1 VTVDDTS
8 SATDVV
14 KSAGNSKDAPD
25 KSSAVGSSDAAK
37 SSSTS
42 WAKPKADTA
51 GKPVTSVAENTDEP
65 APSPSI
71 GSSGSTLSDEPID
84 EVVFESTA
92 DPGAIAAVA
101 GGYYATP
108 FDILGLHSLP
118 MAGAPG
124 LVVRTVQPQ
133 ARCVSVV
140 RSGTEYPMK
149 RVHADGV
156 FEAVFPDETAFFR
169 YELSIS
175 LPDGRTYQIE
185 DPYRFPP
192 LLTEFDLHL
201 FSEGNHFQLYDKLG
215 AHLVVHEDVPG
226 VHFTVW
232 APSSERVS
240 VIGDFNQWDGRRH
253 PMRPRGATGL
263 WEIFIPGLVQG
274 DLYKYEIKTRYKGY
288 TAIKSDPFG
297 FLSELRPKTASV
309 VWDLDRYRWNDAE
322 WMASRK
328 ERQRLDAPICVY
340 EVHLG
345 SWQRVSDKDLG
356 NRWLTYRELAEK
368 LVPYVKEMGYTHIE
382 LMPITEHPLDGSWGY
397 QTIGYFA
404 STSRHGNPDDFRHF
418 MDTAHQAGLGVILDW
433 VPAHF
438 PKDAHGLSFFDGTH
452 LYEHADP
459 RQAEHKDWHTLI
471 YNYGRN
477 EVRAFLLSN
486 ALFWLDKYHIDGL
499 RLDAVAS
506 MLYLDYSRKP
516 GEWIPNKHGGREN
529 LEAVSF
535 IKRFNELVHEQF
547 PDVLTFAEES
557 TAWPMVSRPTYVGG
571 LGFDLK
577 WNMGWMHDMLEYI
590 HKEAIH
596 RKYHHNHLTFSLL
609 YAFNENFILPFSH
622 DEVVHGKGAM
632 LSKMPGDYWQKFA
645 NLRALYGFMYGH
657 PGKKLLFMGSEFG
670 QWNEWNHD
678 GQLDWMLLDFESH
691 RSLQKYVK
699 DLNRIYVSEPA
710 LHEVDFSWEGFQWID
725 FHDVDNSIVSFIR
738 TARDLND
745 SVLVVANFTPVVR
758 KGYLVG
764 VPAPGFYRELL
775 NSDAACYGG
784 SNTIN
789 FDGVSSEST
798 PCQGQPHLI
807 MLTLP
812 PLGVIFLKR
821 EETA

>member
-1 VTVDDTS
+1 MPLDLPMIPRALRVDRSSRRQDAGGDT
-8 SATDVV
+8 A
-14 KSAGNSKDAPD
+14 APV
-25 KSSAVGSSDAAK
+25 A
-37 SSSTS
+37 
-42 WAKPKADTA
+42 ADT
-51 GKPVTSVAENTDEP
+51 VEP
-65 APSPSI
+65 APSPSPVP
-71 GSSGSTLSDEPID
+71 SGSTLTYEPID
-84 EVVFESTA
+84 EVIFESTA
-92 DPGAIAAVA
+92 DPAAIDAVA
-101 GGYYATP
+101 GGYHATP

-149 RVHADGV
+149 RVHSDGV
-156 FEAVFPDETAFFR
+156 FEAVFPGETEFFR

-175 LPDGRTYQIE
+175 LPDGRTYLIE

-201 FSEGNHFQLYDKLG
+201 FSEGNHFKLYDKLG
-215 AHLVVHEDVPG
+215 AHLVDCEGVTG

-263 WEIFIPGLVQG
+263 WELFIPGLAQG

-309 VWDLDRYRWNDAE
+309 VWDLDRYQWNDAE
-322 WMASRK
+322 WMATRK
-328 ERQRLDAPICVY
+328 EHQRFDAPISIY

-345 SWQRVSDKDLG
+345 SWQKVPDKDFG
-356 NRWLTYRELAEK
+356 RRWLTYRELAEK

-382 LMPITEHPLDGSWGY
+382 LMPITEHPFDGSWGY
-397 QTIGYFA
+397 QTTGYFA
-404 STSRHGNPDDFRHF
+404 PTSRHGNPDDFRYF
-418 MDTAHQAGLGVILDW
+418 MDAAHQAGLGVIVDW

-506 MLYLDYSRKP
+506 MLYLDYSREA
-516 GEWIPNKHGGREN
+516 GEWIPNKYGGREN

-535 IKRFNELVHEQF
+535 LKRFNELVHEQF

-557 TAWPMVSRPTYVGG
+557 TAWAMVSRPTYVGG

-577 WNMGWMHDMLEYI
+577 WNMGWMHDMLEYF
-590 HKEAIH
+590 HEDPIH

-632 LSKMPGDYWQKFA
+632 LAKMPGDYWQKFA
-645 NLRALYGFMYGH
+645 NLRALYGYMYGH
-657 PGKKLLFMGSEFG
+657 PGKKLLFMGCEFG

-678 GQLDWMLLDFESH
+678 GQMDWILLDFESH
-691 RSLQKYVK
+691 RGLQQYVK

-738 TARDLND
+738 RARQPQRFCL
-745 SVLVVANFTPVVR
+745 SGGEFHA
-758 KGYLVG
+758 
-764 VPAPGFYRELL
+764 
-775 NSDAACYGG
+775 GG
-784 SNTIN
+784 SE
-789 FDGVSSEST
+789 GL
-798 PCQGQPHLI
+798 PHGGAGAGL
-807 MLTLP
+807 LP
-812 PLGVIFLKR
+812 
-821 EETA
+821 